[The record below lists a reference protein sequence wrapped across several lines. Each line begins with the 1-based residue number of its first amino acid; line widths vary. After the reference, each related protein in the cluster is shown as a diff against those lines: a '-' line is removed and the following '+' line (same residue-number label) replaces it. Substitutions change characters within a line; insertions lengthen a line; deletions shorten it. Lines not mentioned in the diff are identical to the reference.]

1 MLRLKTEKYF
11 ILLIFILMGMVF
23 LPVVSN
29 HLPAYIGSWKI
40 WLLIF
45 EISLVLLKPKVIW
58 NKLVLI
64 VLIYGLFLFLML
76 QSIWIGMDEWNKEN
90 LKTEYLAIL
99 LAISFI
105 SYFKVSQDFKGLAIV
120 TKYVLIFI
128 GITAIMTIYVSYVFP
143 MYARLLFMENY
154 EGDIARELAFRFGAG
169 DYGLVLVFVAI
180 IPVLIFYY
188 KNDHLFFLKEK
199 WAIGLF
205 ILILAIAIIR
215 MQLFANILVGFLF
228 SIIAFLSVKKRVRNS
243 IIIGIIAFVF
253 VIIPQSVYINTL
265 YGLSESTKGIEDVS
279 YKFKEFAVYLETGGD
294 FKNNELSYR
303 AARFPMLWAAFK
315 QSPLLGCYY
324 PSEAF
329 GFGYK
334 QEGAHLYWMNKLAV
348 TGIVGFLFYIS
359 ILIVFIRSQLKN
371 IKGEFVY
378 YFILALLTI
387 IIYGVFKNVLGRTV
401 WLVFFL
407 ILPGMYYL
415 PLLQKNK
422 KNEIEENL

>member
-1 MLRLKTEKYF
+1 MKLKTEKYF
-11 ILLIFILMGMVF
+11 RILIIILMGMVF

-45 EISLVLLKPKVIW
+45 EISLILLKPKVIW

-64 VLIYGLFLFLML
+64 VLIYGLFIFIML
-76 QSIWIGMDEWNKEN
+76 QSFWVGMDEWNKEN

-99 LAISFI
+99 LAITFI

-120 TKYVLIFI
+120 TKYALIFI
-128 GITAIMTIYVSYVFP
+128 GITGIMTIYASYVFP
-143 MYARLLFMENY
+143 MYARLLFMEYY
-154 EGDIARELAFRFGAG
+154 EGDLARELAFRFGAG
-169 DYGLVLVFVAI
+169 DYGFVLVFVAI
-180 IPVLIFYY
+180 LPCLIFYF
-188 KNDHLFFLKEK
+188 KNNHLFFLKEK

-205 ILILAIAIIR
+205 ILILVIALIR
-215 MQLFANILVGFLF
+215 MQIFTNILVGFIF

-279 YKFKEFAVYLETGGD
+279 YKFKEFAVYLETGGTI
-294 FKNNELSYR
+294 KQNEVSYR
-303 AARFPMLWAAFK
+303 ASRFPMLLNAFK
-315 QSPLLGCYY
+315 QSPLLGCFY
-324 PSEAF
+324 PNEAF
-329 GFGYK
+329 GFGYN
-334 QEGAHLYWMNKLAV
+334 QEGAHLYWMNKLTV

-378 YFILALLTI
+378 YFILALLSVI
-387 IIYGVFKNVLGRTV
+387 VYGFFKNVAGRDV
-401 WLVFFL
+401 WFVFF
-407 ILPGMYYL
+407 IIIPGMYYL